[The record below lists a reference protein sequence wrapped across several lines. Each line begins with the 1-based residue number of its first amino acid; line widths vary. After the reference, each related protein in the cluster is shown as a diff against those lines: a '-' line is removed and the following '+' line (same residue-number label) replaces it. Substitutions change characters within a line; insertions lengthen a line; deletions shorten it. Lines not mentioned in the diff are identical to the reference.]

1 MQSMKQNTLELLV
14 GAIVLGFAIFFF
26 VYAYSNSGS
35 DHSNEVSYKASFD
48 RIDGLVVG
56 ADVRM
61 SGVKVGAI
69 TKLDIEPNT
78 YMANVTFTVNQTI
91 KLPKDS
97 SAEVISDGLLG
108 GKYLA
113 VVPGGD
119 ESYLTAGEAIVHTQ
133 SSVNL
138 EAMIGQLIF
147 SNKSGKEDKE
157 N

>member
-1 MQSMKQNTLELLV
+1 MQGLKQNTLEFLV
-14 GAIVLGFAIFFF
+14 GTAVLVIAGIFFA
-26 VYAYSNSGS
+26 YAYTHSGS
-35 DHSNEVSYKASFD
+35 DHSNQTTYNASFD

-61 SGVKVGAI
+61 SGVKVGTI
-69 TKLDIEPNT
+69 VKLDIEPTT
-78 YMANVTFTVNQTI
+78 YMATVSFTVNNAI
-91 KLPKDS
+91 KLPADT

-119 ESYLTAGEAIVHTQ
+119 ETYLEAGSSIVHTQ

-147 SNKSGKEDKE
+147 SNKADKKESTD
-157 N
+157 